1 MKVQVNKSNS
11 RSYAHNYRI
20 TNSTTCDFGF
30 VQPLFMR
37 QLFNS
42 SSKGK
47 VSIKGSLGQFM
58 RLAPMPFPTFGEVKL
73 DTLAVG
79 VPIEQVYPAWASFL
93 SGKDYQYGQTA
104 AYYPT
109 KLPFVTNQELTRFL
123 YGNLAISKTYA
134 NSQIQ
139 SSVAKVASKVMSVSE
154 KSDTSDIS
162 FDFSNLSLIPFD
174 VFAIECQKVYEENSG
189 VLPSIYHVFKS
200 DTYGEVVISLPTMAI
215 YFDYF
220 DGKISK
226 SYAQSLLG
234 YSTSNNVVPRKS
246 ASANVQF
253 TLEQVYAA
261 VQNADYVELSPNGF
275 TCYTLSSK
283 GKALRKTLI
292 GLGYNLSMDDKTE
305 MSILPLLA
313 CYKAYF
319 DNFFPNR
326 GIDWNATLCH
336 QLINEI
342 QVGGTSDIV
351 KDDNSLLMFTSF
363 MMQELSAMYSTHAMD
378 FISLHTNNASNGN
391 NPFKENVGIV
401 NSYESGISWQQ
412 EASYKPDL
420 SGSSNTANPV
430 TTEGTVG
437 AHPIIPKDRDI
448 TSWSIQFV
456 LALQKYVNKDSIIGN
471 RVKTWLKSH
480 LNQDVFNS
488 IYNTADFVSRNSID
502 VAISD
507 INCNASTDGAE
518 LGSYAGKGIASG
530 NNMSFFY
537 ECSTASIF
545 IIFAYI
551 SPTTGYYQ
559 GSDCTL
565 AMLDKWSMPTSEFDA
580 LGYELTPRSVLFTD
594 NGISC
599 SRYYPDGQSVDLNNF
614 VCSNNDG
621 FGFMPRYS
629 VWKYAKNIVNGDMS
643 LRSKRNTYK
652 AFYLDRE
659 LVLRYPVIELK
670 NPSDPNNDAK
680 AIHIKI
686 NKSPLASSAWQ
697 YISRYDYLSNYNRI
711 FYNAGN
717 ETSSTQNVDDNFILH
732 NVIDFT
738 EINSLKPLSI
748 SYDVEDGAPM
758 DIEKA

>member
-47 VSIKGSLGQFM
+47 VSIKGNVGQFM

-79 VPIEQVYPAWASFL
+79 VPIEQVYPAWASFM
-93 SGKDYQYGQTA
+93 SGKDYQLGSGGS
-104 AYYPT
+104 YYPV
-109 KLPFVTNQELTRFL
+109 KLPFLTNKQITFML
-123 YGNLAISKTYA
+123 YNLFGTQKFYLSDQSANPVSK
-134 NSQIQ
+134 SP
-139 SSVAKVASKVMSVSE
+139 AKIAKKDS
-154 KSDTSDIS
+154 S
-162 FDFSNLSLIPFD
+162 FDSIEFANLSLLNFD
-174 VFAIECQKVYEENSG
+174 VLLSESRKIYDSSDIKVVDDYHEVNLSDG
-189 VLPSIYHVFKS
+189 STIVLSV
-200 DTYGEVVISLPTMAI
+200 PTLTI
-215 YFDYF
+215 FFDYF
-220 DGKISK
+220 EGRISLD
-226 SYAQSLLG
+226 YTRELLG
-234 YSTSNNVVPRKS
+234 YSVSSSHVVNRVAAQADPTLDELYS
-246 ASANVQF
+246 AALS
-253 TLEQVYAA
+253 
-261 VQNADYVELSPNGF
+261 ADYVTVGGTGF
-275 TCYTLSSK
+275 TVYKLSSK
-283 GKALRKTLI
+283 GKALRKVFI
-292 GLGYNLSMDDKTE
+292 GLGYNLSLDDETE
-305 MSILPLLA
+305 MSVLPLLA

-319 DNFFPNR
+319 DNFYPNR
-326 GIDWNATLCH
+326 GIDWMATKCH
-336 QLINEI
+336 AVVSYIGERNCVDLFIDPNMLPLFKNFLQ
-342 QVGGTSDIV
+342 
-351 KDDNSLLMFTSF
+351 
-363 MMQELSAMYSTHAMD
+363 QELSSMYSTHAMD
-378 FISLHTNNASNGN
+378 FISLHTNNVSNGS
-391 NPFKENVGIV
+391 NPFKENVGV
-401 NSYESGISWQQ
+401 PNSYESGISWQH
-412 EASYKPDL
+412 EASYKPTVPS
-420 SGSSNTANPV
+420 SGSGDNPIS
-430 TTEGTVG
+430 TEGTVG

-456 LALQKYVNKDSIIGN
+456 LALQKYVNKDSVIGN
-471 RVKTWLKSH
+471 RVKMWLKSH

-488 IYNTADFVSRNSID
+488 IYNTSDFVSRSSID

-507 INCNASTDGAE
+507 IDSNASTDSAE
-518 LGSYAGKGIASG
+518 LGSYAGKGLASTK
-530 NNMSFFY
+530 NQPMSFYY

-545 IIFAYI
+545 FIFAYI

-580 LGYELTPRSVLFTD
+580 LGYELTPRTVLFTD

-599 SRYYPDGQSVDLNNF
+599 SAYRPGNIDQSNV
-614 VCSNNDG
+614 VCQNKDG

-652 AFYLDRE
+652 SFYLDRE
-659 LVLRYPVIELK
+659 LVLRYPVKEGGVVK
-670 NPSDPNNDAK
+670 F
-680 AIHIKI
+680 AI
-686 NKSPLASSAWQ
+686 NRCPLASSAWQ

-711 FYNAGN
+711 FYDAGN
-717 ETSSTQNVDDNFILH
+717 ETSETQNVDDNFILH